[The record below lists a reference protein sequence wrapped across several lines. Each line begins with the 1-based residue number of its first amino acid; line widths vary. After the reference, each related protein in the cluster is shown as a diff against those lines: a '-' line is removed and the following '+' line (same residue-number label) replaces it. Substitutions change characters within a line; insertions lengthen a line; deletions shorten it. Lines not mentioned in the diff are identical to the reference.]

1 MGSHMRSLPPFSGET
16 RQRLAAAGWLDDPR
30 AAEPLETV
38 WSGPDPEGAI
48 DRLLDFVEAA
58 GPEWNVLADA
68 EAARR
73 LAHLCGISR
82 RLTRDLTRNPG
93 WLFGHYGDLLGKV
106 RSTLA
111 RVAADD
117 AAGIIDVGQ
126 GGRLLADMADEVVA
140 VVLDEEAQDDSP
152 PIAVLAMGKWGGRE
166 LNYWSDIDLLF
177 VFEGGSGADAAV
189 ANRVAARVMR
199 RLGGERTGEVLI
211 RADADLRP
219 EGSRGPL
226 ARSLDAYR
234 SYYERWAEPW
244 EFQALLKT
252 RFAAGDPGLGERF
265 VDLVGEVL
273 WPETIDADAIR
284 SLRALKARTEASADP
299 SDLKRAEGGI
309 RDIEFSVQMLQLVHG
324 RFDPDLRRTGTLEL
338 IGALSEGRYVS
349 PDDAER
355 LADSYRWLRNAEHR
369 IQLWDLNPT
378 HLVPADPSGRERLA
392 RAMGYRDT
400 SESTALD
407 AFEADLVAHRARVR
421 RIHEDLYYR
430 PLLEAFAA
438 TPTAHLSREG
448 AARRLA
454 ALGFRDVDRAVR
466 IFRILTQG
474 LSRRSRLMQQMLP
487 MIIDWLADS
496 PDPDLGLDQV
506 RLLAASLP
514 DHTELI
520 TTLTERPVVGQRLAY
535 LLGSSRVLGRYLDR
549 IPEFVNQLDDD
560 DAITDLRPRDELEHR
575 LRRRLETRTDP
586 DEKLGTLR
594 RFARRQ
600 IVRVAARDLLGMA
613 DVGRTMEDLT
623 AAADT
628 TVSVATSLADGDRG
642 FAVIA
647 VGRWGGQELSYAS
660 DLDVLYVFDDP
671 LDAATAL
678 QRATRVRE
686 LLAAP
691 ATEGIA
697 WDLDADLRPEGRS
710 GPLVRSLDSYAA
722 YYERWADTWELQ
734 ALIKA
739 RPVAG
744 DPHLGARFRDLV
756 ASHLWQDP
764 FPASRITDIRQMKA
778 RVEKERIPL
787 GEDRDFHLKLG
798 PGGLVDVEFLVQLM
812 QLRHGGRDPTLRLT
826 STRRAITA
834 LAKAEV
840 LGEEEAAA
848 LIAAYEFCT
857 QVRNRL
863 YLQAGRPIDSLP
875 RDPAEERRLA
885 ISLGYERRGDLREE
899 YRRVTRRARRIFED
913 HFFS

>member
-1 MGSHMRSLPPFSGET
+1 MTQLPPFSAEI
-16 RQRLAAAGWLDDPR
+16 RQRLAAVGWLDDPR
-30 AAEPLETV
+30 AVGPLETV
-38 WSGPDPEGAI
+38 WSGPDPDGAVE
-48 DRLLDFVEAA
+48 RLLDYVEAA
-58 GPEWNVLADA
+58 SGRWDVLADA
-68 EAARR
+68 DASRR
-73 LAHLCGISR
+73 LAHLCGMSR
-82 RLTRDLTRNPG
+82 RLSRELARHPG
-93 WLFGHYGDLLGKV
+93 WLFGEYDDLVGKV

-117 AAGIIDVGQ
+117 AAGVIDVAE
-126 GGRLLADMADEVVA
+126 GGRLLSDLAEEVVGQ
-140 VVLDEEAQDDSP
+140 VLDEERDGAAP
-152 PIAVLAMGKWGGRE
+152 PMAVVAMGKWGGRE

-177 VFEGGSGADAAV
+177 VFDGGSAAAAA
-189 ANRVAARVMR
+189 ANRIATRVMR
-199 RLGGERTGEVLI
+199 RLAGQGDALI

-234 SYYERWAEPW
+234 TYYERWAEPW

-252 RFAAGDPGLGERF
+252 RFAAGDPAVGERF

-273 WPETIDADAIR
+273 WPETIDPDAIR
-284 SLRALKARTEASADP
+284 SLRTLKARTEASADP
-299 SDLKRAEGGI
+299 NDLKRAEGGI

-324 RFDPDLRRTGTLEL
+324 RFDPDLRRTNTLEL
-338 IGALSEGRYVS
+338 LEALAEGRYVE
-349 PDDAER
+349 PDDAKR
-355 LADSYRWLRNAEHR
+355 LAESYRWLRNAEHR

-378 HLVPADPSGRERLA
+378 HVVPSNPAERERLA

-400 SESTALD
+400 QERTARE

-438 TPTAHLSREG
+438 TPTAFLSREG

-454 ALGFRDVDRAVR
+454 ALGFRDVERAVR

-535 LLGSSRVLGRYLDR
+535 LLGSSRLLGKYLDR
-549 IPEFVNQLDDD
+549 IPEFVGQLDDD
-560 DAITDLRPRDELEHR
+560 EAITNLRPRDELEER
-575 LRRRLETRTDP
+575 LRRRLEARPDP
-586 DEKLGTLR
+586 QDKLGTLR

-623 AAADT
+623 AAADAA
-628 TVSVATSLADGDRG
+628 VSAATSLADGDRG

-647 VGRWGGQELSYAS
+647 MGRWGGEELSYAS
-660 DLDVLYVFDDP
+660 DLDVLYVFDSP
-671 LDAATAL
+671 LDADSAMT
-678 QRATRVRE
+678 RATRLRE

-691 ATEGIA
+691 AADGIA

-722 YYERWADTWELQ
+722 YYERWAQTWEFQ
-734 ALIKA
+734 SLIKA

-744 DPHLGARFRDLV
+744 DPDLAARFMQLV

-764 FPASRITDIRQMKA
+764 FPDSRIVDIRRMKA
-778 RVEKERIPL
+778 RVEKERVPF
-787 GEDRDFHLKLG
+787 GEDPDFHLKLG
-798 PGGLVDVEFLVQLM
+798 PGGLVDVEFLVQLL
-812 QLRHGGRDPTLRLT
+812 QLRHGGRDASLRVT
-826 STRRAITA
+826 STRRAIAA
-834 LAKAEV
+834 LADAGV
-840 LGEEEAAA
+840 IGGTEARD
-848 LIAAYEFCT
+848 LTAAYEFCSH
-857 QVRNRL
+857 VRNRL
-863 YLQAGRPIDSLP
+863 YLQAGRATDSLP
-875 RDPAEERRLA
+875 RDPADERRLA
-885 ISLGYERRGDLREE
+885 LSLGYERRGDLREE
-899 YRRVTRRARRIFED
+899 YLRLTRRARRIFED
-913 HFFS
+913 LFFD

>member
-1 MGSHMRSLPPFSGET
+1 MRTLPPFSGEI
-16 RQRLAAAGWLDDPR
+16 RRRLEAVGWLDDPR
-30 AAEPLETV
+30 AAAPLEAV
-38 WSGPDPEGAI
+38 WSGPDPDGAVG
-48 DRLLDFVEAA
+48 RLLDFVEAA
-58 GPEWNVLADA
+58 ARERDVLADA
-68 EAARR
+68 DAARR
-73 LAHLCGISR
+73 LAYLCGISR
-82 RLTRDLTRNPG
+82 RLSRDLARHPG
-93 WLFGHYGDLLGKV
+93 WLFGEYDDLIGKV

-117 AAGIIDVGQ
+117 AAGMIDVAEGA
-126 GGRLLADMADEVVA
+126 RLLSDMADEVVGE
-140 VVLDEEAQDDSP
+140 VLREETEDSP
-152 PIAVLAMGKWGGRE
+152 PMAILAMGKWGGRE

-177 VFEGGSGADAAV
+177 VFEGGSPSAAAA
-189 ANRVAARVMR
+189 ANRAATRVMR
-199 RLGGERTGEVLI
+199 RLGGQGTGEPII

-252 RFAAGDPGLGERF
+252 RFAAGDPDLGKQF

-273 WPETIDADAIR
+273 WPETIDPDAIR
-284 SLRALKARTEASADP
+284 SLRALKARTEASANP

-309 RDIEFSVQMLQLVHG
+309 RDIEFAVQMLQLVHG

-338 IGALSEGRYVS
+338 LDALSEGSYIAAE
-349 PDDAER
+349 DAER
-355 LADSYRWLRNAEHR
+355 LAESYRWLRNAEHR
-369 IQLWDLNPT
+369 IQLWDLHPT
-378 HLVPADPSGRERLA
+378 HVVPSDPSERERLA

-400 SESTALD
+400 AARIALD
-407 AFEADLVAHRARVR
+407 AFDADLVEHRARVR

-438 TPTAHLSREG
+438 TPTAFLSREG

-454 ALGFRDVDRAVR
+454 ALGFRDVERAVR

-520 TTLTERPVVGQRLAY
+520 TTLTERPVVGQRLAH
-535 LLGSSRVLGRYLDR
+535 LLGSSRLLGRYLDR

-560 DAITDLRPRDELEHR
+560 EAIVDLRPRDELEER
-575 LRRRLETRTDP
+575 LRRRIEARADP
-586 DEKLGTLR
+586 EEKLGTLR

-613 DVGRTMEDLT
+613 EVGRTMDDLT
-623 AAADT
+623 AAADAA
-628 TVSVATSLADGDRG
+628 VSVATSLADGDRG

-647 VGRWGGQELSYAS
+647 MGRWGGEELSYAS
-660 DLDVLYVFDDP
+660 DLDVLYVFDEP
-671 LDAATAL
+671 LDADSAL
-678 QRATRVRE
+678 GRATRLRE

-691 ATEGIA
+691 AKEGIA
-697 WDLDADLRPEGRS
+697 WDLDANLRPEGKS

-722 YYERWADTWELQ
+722 YYDRWAETWEFQ
-734 ALIKA
+734 SLIKA

-744 DPHLGARFRDLV
+744 DPELGARFMDLV
-756 ASHLWQDP
+756 SSHLWMDP
-764 FPASRITDIRQMKA
+764 FPSERIIDIRRMKA
-778 RVEKERIPL
+778 RVEKERVPL
-787 GEDRDFHLKLG
+787 GEDPDFHLKLG
-798 PGGLVDVEFLVQLM
+798 PGGLVDVEFLVQLL
-812 QLRHGGRDPTLRLT
+812 QLRHGGRDPRVRLT
-826 STRRAITA
+826 STRRAIAA
-834 LAKAEV
+834 LADAGVLAAEDARD
-840 LGEEEAAA
+840 LR
-848 LIAAYEFCT
+848 AAYEFCT
-857 QVRNRL
+857 HVRNRL
-863 YLQAGRPIDSLP
+863 YLQAGRAIDSLP
-875 RDPAEERRLA
+875 RDPADERRLA
-885 ISLGYERRGDLREE
+885 ISLGYERRSDLREE
-899 YRRVTRRARRIFED
+899 YKRLTRRARRIFED
-913 HFFS
+913 LFFA